1 MTYFQYRRIRGTRSE
16 EVVAGSRLVGR
27 VTLKADWRARLA
39 LRPGDDGYQAART
52 DGTVLPRLYRSRH
65 DAAEALYEG
74 LVEPVE
80 PREPGDALSA

>member
-1 MTYFQYRRIRGTRSE
+1 MPRAQLAAAVGDRDLAGTWASE
-16 EVVAGSRLVGR
+16 ALRVA
-27 VTLKADWRARLA
+27 AWRPRLA
-39 LRPGDDGYQAART
+39 LRPGAVGSQAART